1 MTDPDA
7 RGWRTSLRRHDV
19 VVFMLVALILT
30 WVVWVPRAIGTQV
43 GVVGLLWTWT
53 PAVAALA
60 CAAVLYGR
68 AGVRDLGRRLLLWR
82 VSWWWYPVVLLGP
95 LVFALMI
102 AGIAVLLGQPWHAAR
117 PRALTLSIPAL
128 ALTLLVLVLT
138 DGLGEELGWRGYLL
152 PRLLLRY
159 RAVAA
164 SLILG
169 LYWWLWHLP
178 LVWTKDSVLEGQPL
192 WLLLADLLAKSLIFT
207 YVFLGTQGSV
217 LIAILLH
224 ASTNL
229 FTVSPPTGPGGDL
242 GVPLVAL
249 FLKVVLAAALFV
261 HLPRSF
267 DDGRAVGNL
276 PVSAERG
283 H

>member
-30 WVVWVPRAIGTQV
+30 WVIWVPRAIGTQV

-53 PAVAALA
+53 PAVSALA

-95 LVFALMI
+95 LVVRADDCRDCGV
-102 AGIAVLLGQPWHAAR
+102 ARPAVACSSAAR
-117 PRALTLSIPAL
+117 ADIIDSCTCADPAGSGAHRWTRRRAWL
-128 ALTLLVLVLT
+128 A
-138 DGLGEELGWRGYLL
+138 W
-152 PRLLLRY
+152 
-159 RAVAA
+159 
-164 SLILG
+164 I
-169 LYWWLWHLP
+169 
-178 LVWTKDSVLEGQPL
+178 
-192 WLLLADLLAKSLIFT
+192 
-207 YVFLGTQGSV
+207 
-217 LIAILLH
+217 
-224 ASTNL
+224 
-229 FTVSPPTGPGGDL
+229 
-242 GVPLVAL
+242 
-249 FLKVVLAAALFV
+249 VLAAALFV